1 MSAAWD
7 SKAKL
12 DWDFNHGHLPI
23 GQLILN
29 QLLFHNVEL
38 SAFNGQNLQEVEETW
53 RVSSASR
60 EPSEATVNGP
70 I

>member
-1 MSAAWD
+1 MSATWD

-12 DWDFNHGHLPI
+12 DWDFSHGHLPI

-29 QLLFHNVEL
+29 QLLFHSVEL
-38 SAFNGQNLQEVEETW
+38 SPFNGENLQAVEETC
-53 RVSSASR
+53 RVSSSR